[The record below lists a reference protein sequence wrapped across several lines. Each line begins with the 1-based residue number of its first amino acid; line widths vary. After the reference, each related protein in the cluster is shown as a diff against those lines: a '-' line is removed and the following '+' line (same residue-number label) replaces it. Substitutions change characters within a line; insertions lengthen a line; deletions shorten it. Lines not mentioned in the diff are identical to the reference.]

1 MSIGFCLWSS
11 WFPESTYW
19 LFKKPLQYLCGNP
32 IHTCVVNM
40 TNTMG
45 LWRLKW
51 TTNLYSWTTNLDSV
65 WNKITLIQLICWSV
79 SPVWQLCAFFS
90 LGWLGPNIHI
100 WIHAVYWSIKLWY
113 FTKPLIIVLLFSVLF
128 SHSLSFKIYILLF
141 QTFGFILLGGV
152 QVHAL
157 NVTGLI
163 INTAGGIW
171 YSYAKYQQKK
181 RKPRKIV
188 SEAEAH
194 HK

>member
-1 MSIGFCLWSS
+1 M
-11 WFPESTYW
+11 
-19 LFKKPLQYLCGNP
+19 
-32 IHTCVVNM
+32 
-40 TNTMG
+40 
-45 LWRLKW
+45 
-51 TTNLYSWTTNLDSV
+51 
-65 WNKITLIQLICWSV
+65 
-79 SPVWQLCAFFS
+79 
-90 LGWLGPNIHI
+90 
-100 WIHAVYWSIKLWY
+100 
-113 FTKPLIIVLLFSVLF
+113 LLFSVLF